1 MRGNFRIAK
10 LASSSSSA
18 VRLPDSSQITNSTR
32 ISELI
37 VAMNAATISKVAGT
51 AELSPSSDSIAESGI
66 GRICYLLSFYNCE
79 LGQRMLTGRSPTEK
93 VKHLDLSNNQRIR
106 NKQSVTS
113 ERITFGTQ
121 SSG

>member
-1 MRGNFRIAK
+1 MRGNSRIAK
-10 LASSSSSA
+10 LPSSSSSA

-37 VAMNAATISKVAGT
+37 VAMNAATISKAGT

-79 LGQRMLTGRSPTEK
+79 LGQRMLTGRSPTGK